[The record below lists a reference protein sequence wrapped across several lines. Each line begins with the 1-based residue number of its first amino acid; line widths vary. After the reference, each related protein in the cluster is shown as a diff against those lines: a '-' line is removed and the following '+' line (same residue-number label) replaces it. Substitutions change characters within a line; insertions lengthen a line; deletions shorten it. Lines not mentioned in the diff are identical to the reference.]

1 MGEQTPALHAD
12 EPPSRDS
19 AHLDA
24 LAADWA
30 RLGVLFAVEPSP
42 APVDVERLIVDTAG
56 AAPDDERLFVC
67 AASWLAEHHGFVNGE
82 RLAAVAGDLDALTSA
97 VLGALLSVAAG
108 GARRLPELEAARARC
123 RPLAE
128 QKPLFSAT
136 DSMRVLRDRARG
148 NALPVFTAWGLLHD
162 DDRLKPSAIRPVAW
176 LLTSVPELRARYRS
190 DHLTQPG
197 ED

>member
-12 EPPSRDS
+12 ERPSRDS
-19 AHLDA
+19 TYLDA

-42 APVDVERLIVDTAG
+42 APVDVERLIVATAR

-67 AASWLAEHHGFVNGE
+67 AASWVAEHHGFVNGE
-82 RLAAVAGDLDALTSA
+82 RLAAFAGDLDARTSA

-108 GARRLPELEAARARC
+108 SARPLPELEAARARC

-128 QKPLFSAT
+128 PQPLFSAT
-136 DSMRVLRDRARG
+136 DSMRVLRERARR
-148 NALPVFTAWGLLHD
+148 NALPVFAVWGLLHD

-176 LLTSVPELRARYRS
+176 LLTNVPELRARCPV
-190 DHLTQPG
+190 DQLTQPG
-197 ED
+197 